1 MKKTVVLILLVL
13 SAQGYSQFAK
23 SMFSKDP
30 IINLENWQK
39 QRLYFG
45 YYLGFNSFDF
55 KFDYKEVTED
65 IQVKKTTGFN
75 VGVVADLRLQEY
87 VNLRFEPGLYY
98 TKRDLHFSGVGNS
111 ESDYLREVNSTY
123 IHFPLLLKFS
133 ALRTGNIRP
142 YLTGGLST
150 TLNLSSNSKS
160 KDDNFEGTFRTK
172 SWSSAYEIGFGI
184 DIFSEYF
191 IFSPSIRGMFGITDE
206 LVRDNPG
213 QPSPW
218 TDNIDSMKSRAILIN
233 FTFH

>member
-1 MKKTVVLILLVL
+1 MQKTVILILLIF
-13 SAQGYSQFAK
+13 SAKGYSQFGK

-55 KFDYKEVTED
+55 KFDYKEVVQQD

-87 VNLRFEPGLYY
+87 LNLRFEPGLYY
-98 TKRDLHFSGVGNS
+98 TKRDLYYPNFTS
-111 ESDYLREVNSTY
+111 ETDYLREVSSTY

-142 YLTGGLST
+142 FLVGGLST

-160 KDDNFEGTFRTK
+160 KDDNFEQKFRVK
-172 SWSSAYEIGFGI
+172 QWSSAYELGFGV
-184 DIFSEYF
+184 DFFSEYF
-191 IFSPSIRGMFGITDE
+191 IFSPSIRGVFGITDE
-206 LVRDNPG
+206 LIRDTKS
-213 QPSPW
+213 PSPW